1 MSHTLNTARVGLF
14 FLLGLALIWVVYQSL
29 GDGTFFREEGYRVSA
44 QFDDLKQ
51 LKPGDEVR
59 MAGVRIGSVT
69 ETKLVRGRG
78 EAVLTI
84 NPHVEIPEDSIASV
98 AMAGLLGNNFISIQ
112 VGSSET
118 DMEEGAAIQTRPTL
132 DFNDA
137 FATIGDITSKVETF
151 FEEVSRAVAVI
162 TDDDDGLLSN
172 LNEVVRDN
180 RDNLRETLANLREV
194 STALA
199 EGEGTLGRLIRDDEA
214 YESLLGIGRSVE
226 NAAGNAELL
235 VSDLREI
242 VDQIK
247 TGEGPLGALIYD
259 ETTGDNLRRIVQNL
273 GEVSDK
279 LAAGEGT
286 LGRLLAD
293 ETLYHDLQAVLQKA
307 ERTIDGLGDQGP
319 ITAVGIA
326 ANALF

>member
-14 FLLGLALIWVVYQSL
+14 FLLGLVLIWVVYQSL
-29 GDGTFFREEGYRVSA
+29 GDGTFFREQGYRVTA

-51 LKPGDEVR
+51 LKAGDEVR
-59 MAGVRIGSVT
+59 VAGVRVGSVT
-69 ETKLVRGRG
+69 ETLLVRGRG

-84 NPHVEIPEDSIASV
+84 NPGVEIPDDSIASV

-112 VGSSET
+112 TGSSET
-118 DMEEGAAIQTRPTL
+118 SLPEGASITTESTI
-132 DFNDA
+132 DFNEA
-137 FATIGDITSKVETF
+137 FAAIGDITSKIEGF

-162 TDDDDGLLSN
+162 TDEEDGLLQN
-172 LNEVVRDN
+172 LNEVVLDN
-180 RDNLRETLANLREV
+180 RENLRETLANLREV

-199 EGEGTLGRLIRDDEA
+199 EGEGTLGKLLRDDSA
-214 YESLLGIGRSVE
+214 YESLLGIGKSIE
-226 NAAGNAELL
+226 DAAGDAQLL
-235 VSDLREI
+235 LSDFREI
-242 VDQIK
+242 VEQVK
-247 TGEGPLGALIYD
+247 SGEGPLGALIYD
-259 ETTGDNLRRIVQNL
+259 EVTANDLRRIVSNL

-286 LGRLLAD
+286 LGKLLAD

-319 ITAVGIA
+319 ITAVGIT